1 MFKAFIKQ
9 DFILTITIVLLM
21 IIGIVTISSTNNSYI
36 AERQT
41 IFMILG
47 LIIYFFLMGIDYNI
61 YKYKSI
67 QAIGY
72 VAVFILLI
80 LIYILNIKL
89 NNTHRWF
96 TLGGIDIQPAE
107 FAKIVIIIIT
117 ASFFTL
123 FQKGE
128 NIIKKILLGFL
139 IILPI
144 VALVFKQPALGTS
157 IVIVVIWAAIVFAA
171 YYDQIKLII
180 IFLTFI
186 VSSLFITIFIGIN
199 FLSANLNLIFF
210 KINIALFLIF
220 LALET
225 ILYKLS
231 RKKMYSYLFL
241 GIVLFGII
249 FGSTFKFVVWDH
261 LMKNYQKQR
270 IVGFLSSS
278 SSNYSNSLNFQT
290 TQSKIAIGSGGL
302 WGQGYGKGTQSS
314 LNFLPE
320 DTTDFIYSTFI
331 EDFGFIGNIVFM
343 FLYIVLFSRLLFIL
357 KNTENKFAFL
367 LVFGIITMIFFQFLI
382 NIGMSIGFVPVTGIP
397 LPLVSYGGSS
407 LITILISLGIIQNIH
422 TKNRL

>member
-9 DFILTITIVLLM
+9 DFILTITIILLM
-21 IIGIVTISSTNNSYI
+21 IIGIITISSTNNSYI

-41 IFMILG
+41 IFMVLG
-47 LIIYFFLMGIDYNI
+47 LVIYFFLIGVDYNI

-67 QAIGY
+67 QIIGY
-72 VAVFILLI
+72 IVVFILLI

-107 FAKIVIIIIT
+107 FAKIVIIFIT
-117 ASFFTL
+117 ASFFTV

-128 NIIKKILLGFL
+128 KIVKKILLGFL
-139 IILPI
+139 MILPI

-180 IFLTFI
+180 MFLTFI
-186 VSSLFITIFIGIN
+186 VSSLFITIFLSIN

-225 ILYKLS
+225 ILYRVS
-231 RKKMYSYLFL
+231 RKKVYSYLFL
-241 GIVLFGII
+241 GIVLFGIL

-270 IVGFLSSS
+270 IVGFLSP
-278 SSNYSNSLNFQT
+278 SSNSYSNSLNFQT

-302 WGQGYGKGTQSS
+302 WGEGYGNGTQSS

-343 FLYIVLFSRLLFIL
+343 FLYIVLFARLLLIL
-357 KNTENKFAFL
+357 KNTEGKFAFL
-367 LVFGIITMIFFQFLI
+367 LVFGIITMIFFQFVI
-382 NIGMSIGFVPVTGIP
+382 NIGMSIGLVPVTGIP

-422 TKNRL
+422 TKNRI